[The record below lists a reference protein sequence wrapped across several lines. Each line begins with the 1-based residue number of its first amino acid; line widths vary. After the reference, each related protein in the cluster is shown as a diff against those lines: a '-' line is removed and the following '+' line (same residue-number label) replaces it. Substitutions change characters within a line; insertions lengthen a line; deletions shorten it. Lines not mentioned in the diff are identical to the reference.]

1 MDPSGADVSSLCV
14 TSTIPVL
21 EYNTH
26 MMRGVGGA
34 LGVQL
39 QLRQEMQP
47 HCQISPYTLG
57 LGKFPTPWPNVR

>member
-21 EYNTH
+21 EHNTH
-26 MMRGVGGA
+26 RMRGVGGA

-39 QLRQEMQP
+39 RLEVQP
-47 HCQISPYTLG
+47 HCQISPYTLE
-57 LGKFPTPWPNVR
+57 LGKFPTPWPHVR

>member
-21 EYNTH
+21 EHNTH

-39 QLRQEMQP
+39 RQEVQP

-57 LGKFPTPWPNVR
+57 LEKFPTSWSHKR